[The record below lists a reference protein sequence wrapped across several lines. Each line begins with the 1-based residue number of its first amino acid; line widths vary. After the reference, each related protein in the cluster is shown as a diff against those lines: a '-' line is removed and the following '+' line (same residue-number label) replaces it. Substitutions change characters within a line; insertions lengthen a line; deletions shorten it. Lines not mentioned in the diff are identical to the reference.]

1 MFCDARKLYI
11 TKTHTALQNVI
22 RNLGKNFDNCDF
34 EIIDS
39 ITRSNSAVVHDIVF
53 IDECSTIDNRTME
66 LLLGK
71 ISNDALIVMS
81 GDVYQIESIDFGNWF
96 FYAKDIVKAKGGSIE
111 LCSTWRTKKEELKG
125 LWKAVREKSTII
137 TEMLS
142 MDGPFSENLGEN
154 IFHLDE
160 DEVVLCLNYDGKF
173 GLNNMNQYFQN
184 ANTNSK
190 AFSWEEWSYKIGD
203 RIIFI
208 NTRRSALL
216 YNNLRGIITNIA
228 YAEKSIIFEI
238 EVKAFFTESQCEAE
252 SFDYVDTTEKGTII
266 RIEVISWDDELSEE
280 EKVKT
285 VIPFQLSYAI
295 SIHKA
300 QGLPFHQ
307 GVGSYGA
314 RFVQDDTYS
323 TSFTKVAE
331 ANSILF
337 SVRAPVGRLN
347 ITKNKIVIGRGIAA
361 INSKSGF
368 QSYLFYALKERFFKD
383 DILGNGAIFASISK
397 NELLNQVFVIPD
409 EKIMSAYEKI
419 AAALDKKIEVVDM
432 QLQQLVEARDRL
444 LPKLMNGEI
453 EV

>member
-1 MFCDARKLYI
+1 MSWEKVKLGEV
-11 TKTHTALQNVI
+11 TESC
-22 RNLGKNFDNCDF
+22 LGKMLDQKKNKGSYKPYLANVNVRWGFFDLDNLQEMRF
-34 EIIDS
+34 EDDEDERYGIKYGDWIICEVGEPGRVA
-39 ITRSNSAVVHDIVF
+39 IWKEQIPNMKIQKALHRVRVHDIMDFRFVYYWF
-53 IDECSTIDNRTME
+53 LLAGKQGALKQYYTGATIMHMPGQKLKEVLID
-66 LLLGK
+66 K
-71 ISNDALIVMS
+71 PPLIVQQRI
-81 GDVYQIESIDFGNWF
+81 GAYLETFDNLIENNQKQIKLLEEAAQRLYKEWF
-96 FYAKDIVKAKGGSIE
+96 VDLRFPGYENCKIVDGVPVE
-111 LCSTWRTKKEELKG
+111 WKKK
-125 LWKAVREKSTII
+125 K
-137 TEMLS
+137 
-142 MDGPFSENLGEN
+142 
-154 IFHLDE
+154 LDE
-160 DEVVLCLNYDGKF
+160 IADVIMGQSPKSEF
-173 GLNNMNQYFQN
+173 
-184 ANTNSK
+184 
-190 AFSWEEWSYKIGD
+190 
-203 RIIFI
+203 
-208 NTRRSALL
+208 
-216 YNNLRGIITNIA
+216 YNK
-228 YAEKSIIFEI
+228 E
-238 EVKAFFTESQCEAE
+238 
-252 SFDYVDTTEKGTII
+252 
-266 RIEVISWDDELSEE
+266 
-280 EKVKT
+280 
-285 VIPFQLSYAI
+285 
-295 SIHKA
+295 HK
-300 QGLPFHQ
+300 GLPFHQ

-409 EKIMSAYEKI
+409 AKIMSAYEKI